1 MKTRPIEAALFLTFS
16 SIHDNIINMEKREPI
31 EAVLMKF
38 ALLLSNRSTCE
49 RLNVGCIITSN
60 DFQRVY
66 SYGYNGN
73 ARGFSNKCDS
83 NEPGKCG
90 CIHAEANALIKCSI
104 MDSQKVVF
112 VTQSPCK
119 MCAKMIVNSGASHV
133 YYFSNY
139 RLDEGLQ
146 ILLQGNIKTSKLA
159 LI

>member
-1 MKTRPIEAALFLTFS
+1 MNT
-16 SIHDNIINMEKREPI
+16 REPI
-31 EAVLMKF
+31 ESVLMKF
-38 ALLLSNRSTCE
+38 ALLLSTRSTCE

-73 ARGFSNKCDS
+73 AKGFENKCDS
-83 NEPGKCG
+83 SEPGKCG

-104 MDSQKVVF
+104 VDPGKIII

-119 MCAKMIVNSGASHV
+119 MCAKMIVNSGASHL

-139 RLDEGLQ
+139 RLDEGLNV
-146 ILLQGNIKTSKLA
+146 LSRGNITVSK
-159 LI
+159 ITI

>member
-1 MKTRPIEAALFLTFS
+1 MNKNLFL
-16 SIHDNIINMEKREPI
+16 IHPREPIICNHIMREPI
-31 EAVLMKF
+31 ESVLMKF

-49 RLNVGCIITSN
+49 RLRVGCIITSD

-73 ARGFSNKCDS
+73 ARGFDNKCDS
-83 NEPGKCG
+83 TEPGKCG

-104 MDSQKVVF
+104 MDSKKVLF

-139 RLDEGLQ
+139 RLDEGLEV
-146 ILLQGNIKTSKLA
+146 LLRGNIKTSKVT
-159 LI
+159 I

>member
-1 MKTRPIEAALFLTFS
+1 MSKIGE
-16 SIHDNIINMEKREPI
+16 REPI
-31 EAVLMKF
+31 ESVLMKF
-38 ALLLSNRSTCE
+38 ALLLSTRSTCE

-73 ARGFSNKCDS
+73 AKGFENKCDS
-83 NEPGKCG
+83 NETGKCG

-104 MDSQKVVF
+104 VDAQKVILI
-112 VTQSPCK
+112 TQSPCK
-119 MCAKMIVNSGASHV
+119 MCAKMIVNSGASRV

-146 ILLQGNIKTSKLA
+146 ILSRGNILTSKIDL
-159 LI
+159 

>member
-1 MKTRPIEAALFLTFS
+1 MLNFT
-16 SIHDNIINMEKREPI
+16 INRKLLSKIGREPI
-31 EAVLMKF
+31 ENVLMKF
-38 ALLLSNRSTCE
+38 ALLLSSRSTCE

-73 ARGFSNKCDS
+73 ARGFANNCDS
-83 NEPGKCG
+83 SEPGKCG

-104 MDSQKVVF
+104 VDTQKVVF

-119 MCAKMIVNSGASHV
+119 MCAKMMVNSGVSHV

-146 ILLQGNIKTSKLA
+146 VLSQGNIKVTKVTL
-159 LI
+159 